1 MSAGNICT
9 RNVDVASVDESAQAA
24 ALRMHARKVGTLVVV
39 DGERHPLG
47 IVTDRDLA
55 IRVVSTGLDAG
66 RTSVGEIM
74 SAAPETV
81 WEDTPIEDALATMRR
96 GPFRRVLVV
105 DNEDR
110 LVGLLSL
117 DDILMRLGREFGEIQ
132 QLISRETPHS
142 LISM

>member
-9 RNVDVASVDESAQAA
+9 RDVDVASVDESAQAA

-74 SAAPETV
+74 SAAPEAV
-81 WEDTPIEDALATMRR
+81 WDDTPIEDALATMRR

-105 DNEDR
+105 DNQDR

-132 QLISRETPHS
+132 HLISRETPHS

>member
-1 MSAGNICT
+1 MSAGNVCS
-9 RNVDVASVDESAQAA
+9 RDVDVASVDESAQAA

-55 IRVVSTGLDAG
+55 IRVVSTGIDAG

-110 LVGLLSL
+110 LIGLLSL

-132 QLISRETPHS
+132 HLISRETPHS
-142 LISM
+142 LIST